1 MGKFKVGDHLKAIR
15 YFDSIINKTLID
27 AEVTDEARPIDGSI
41 LSGKMRIKYIRFLN
55 GDIKETGKSFWVDP
69 QYFDY
74 ADGYSPVSG
83 TVASFMINGQEYTNE
98 QYEKDCKRFL
108 ETFPDEKSFDLSYA
122 MENILNVYQWA
133 QRNPVVTN
141 LDHCA
146 EEFGWK
152 EEQKKLVLE
161 HICPFPFM
169 GNWHD
174 GCPRDATNNRIP
186 CGECRDW
193 WNQEWKGAECT
204 IQ

>member
-1 MGKFKVGDHLKAIR
+1 MKKFKVGDHLKAIR
-15 YFDSIINKTLID
+15 YLDSIVNKTLID

-74 ADGYSPVSG
+74 ADGYSPVFG
-83 TVASFMINGQEYTNE
+83 TVSSFIINGQEYTKE

-146 EEFGWK
+146 EEFGWD
-152 EEQKKLVLE
+152 EEQKESVRRLGTPLPNFYSQ
-161 HICPFPFM
+161 PFDKV
-169 GNWHD
+169 GK
-174 GCPRDATNNRIP
+174 
-186 CGECRDW
+186 EW
-193 WNQEWKGAECT
+193 WDQEYKPKKHFT
-204 IQ
+204 SSKQN

>member
-1 MGKFKVGDHLKAIR
+1 MKKFKVGDHLKAIR
-15 YFDSIINKTLID
+15 YLDSIVNKTLID

-74 ADGYSPVSG
+74 ADGYSPVFG
-83 TVASFMINGQEYTNE
+83 TVSSFIINGQEYTKE

-141 LDHCA
+141 LDHYA
-146 EEFGWK
+146 AEFGWTEDQKAWNGENCPIPYRGYYYTYCPK
-152 EEQKKLVLE
+152 ETSGMPELCKK
-161 HICPFPFM
+161 
-169 GNWHD
+169 
-174 GCPRDATNNRIP
+174 
-186 CGECRDW
+186 CRKW
-193 WNQEWKGAECT
+193 WLQEWKGGKA
-204 IQ
+204 